1 MIGTFEHRLVA
12 LSVIIAVSSSYAA
25 LDLAGRI
32 TSAQGR
38 ARGGAATMGIGI
50 WSMHYLGMLAF
61 HLPVP
66 IEYDWHNVALSFLA
80 AILASV
86 IALFVVSQ
94 RTIGVLQT
102 LLGIVLIGGA
112 IASMHFIGMSAMRLS
127 AVPRY
132 SAASVVVSVFLAIII
147 SLVALVLTFRFRSAT
162 ISWSWRKGVGALVM
176 GSAITVIPY
185 TGADLSHALS
195 ITSVGTAGIIVVTFM
210 VLGLTLL
217 TAVVERRISTQAL
230 DLAASE
236 QRFRRCCHRYRYHR
250 TGWQQTCGRQSRLSK
265 NAWWHCGRDANRRNF

>member
-1 MIGTFEHRLVA
+1 
-12 LSVIIAVSSSYAA
+12 
-25 LDLAGRI
+25 
-32 TSAQGR
+32 
-38 ARGGAATMGIGI
+38 MGIGI

-132 SAASVVVSVFLAIII
+132 SPASVVVSVFLAIII
-147 SLVALVLTFRFRSAT
+147 SLVALVLTFRFRSDT
-162 ISWSWRKGVGALVM
+162 IFVELAEGCGR
-176 GSAITVIPY
+176 
-185 TGADLSHALS
+185 TGNGLGRHGHALHRRRSFPRLKHHFCWHRGTHRRHVHGAGTYAAHRCSRTPNFNPGSRSRSQRATFSKVLPSVSLSSNWMAANLWPS
-195 ITSVGTAGIIVVTFM
+195 IPPI
-210 VLGLTLL
+210 
-217 TAVVERRISTQAL
+217 EKC
-230 DLAASE
+230 LAALRKRCKPSE
-236 QRFRRCCHRYRYHR
+236 FLTSSPIQPTVSPTNKYF
-250 TGWQQTCGRQSRLSK
+250 
-265 NAWWHCGRDANRRNF
+265 